1 MSSTAIM
8 DDDDSNPPL
17 MATYKHLLEPPPH
30 RLDGRTTTTMNK
42 DDDVSRC
49 VVVLPVI
56 DLQQLDEEQC
66 RASMVRAASEWG
78 FFQVINH
85 GVPQALLDKLHE
97 AQVAVFRRP
106 FERKVREPLLQFSP
120 ESYRWGTPTATSLE
134 QLSWSEAYHIP
145 MTASS
150 LITPP
155 APGDDKLM
163 TTRLVIEEVS
173 TAMWKLAQ
181 QLAGILVA
189 ADQPSEEED
198 SGMVV
203 RCTRSTCFLRLN
215 RYPACDAA
223 AASDAFGLCPHTDS
237 DVLTIVH
244 LQDAV
249 AGLQLLQVRG
259 SRRWVAVEP
268 NPGALMAWS
277 NDRYRSVE
285 HRVMA
290 SAARERFSVA
300 FFLCPG
306 SDTLI
311 RPRSSSRTR
320 RYRSFTSGEYRNQ
333 VREDVRLTGR
343 KLGLQRFRRLKQQQQ
358 QEQDLQQGGPL

>member
-1 MSSTAIM
+1 
-8 DDDDSNPPL
+8 
-17 MATYKHLLEPPPH
+17 
-30 RLDGRTTTTMNK
+30 
-42 DDDVSRC
+42 
-49 VVVLPVI
+49 
-56 DLQQLDEEQC
+56 
-66 RASMVRAASEWG
+66 MVRAASEWG

-268 NPGALMAWS
+268 NPGALMVKRRRPPAG
-277 NDRYRSVE
+277 VE
-285 HRVMA
+285 QRPVP
-290 SAARERFSVA
+290 ERGA
-300 FFLCPG
+300 PG
-306 SDTLI
+306 D
-311 RPRSSSRTR
+311 
-320 RYRSFTSGEYRNQ
+320 GERGEGE
-333 VREDVRLTGR
+333 VL
-343 KLGLQRFRRLKQQQQ
+343 RRLLPLPRQRHAHPAAQQQQ
-358 QEQDLQQGGPL
+358 DSPLPELHLRRVPQPGQGGRQAHGPKARPAALPPPEAAAAAGTRPPTRRPIVTFCILMKAQSI